1 MVTNDI
7 VKVCQLTRDT
17 YVEISDKRGFR
28 SVKSLINQVFA
39 SIKQNDTLNSSMS
52 SSHKTNVPL
61 VQQLQAVVNV
71 NNRQVLKDYTL
82 KYLQSGDFIH
92 MLTANFSSTLKLSQ
106 HAINLSDLDLLMTR
120 NNLKLADLKV
130 QLQDAQEH
138 FDNAYVKY
146 FYAFYEKAR

>member
-1 MVTNDI
+1 MVN
-7 VKVCQLTRDT
+7 
-17 YVEISDKRGFR
+17 
-28 SVKSLINQVFA
+28 A
-39 SIKQNDTLNSSMS
+39 
-52 SSHKTNVPL
+52 
-61 VQQLQAVVNV
+61 
-71 NNRQVLKDYTL
+71 NNRLVLKDYTL
-82 KYLQSGDFIH
+82 KYLQSSDFIH

-130 QLQDAQEH
+130 QLQHAQEH